1 MSVNKFS
8 PEKFYDYKI
17 VDDKNLT
24 VGHIRIKPSGI
35 HWAPKNSKK
44 WYGVPLEQFAT
55 WMEKNGD
62 RKVK

>member
-1 MSVNKFS
+1 MSVNRFS

-17 VDDKNLT
+17 VDDKNLI
-24 VGHIRIKPSGI
+24 VGHIRIKPSGL

-44 WYGVPLEQFAT
+44 WYGVPLAEFAE
-55 WMEKNGD
+55 WIEKNGT